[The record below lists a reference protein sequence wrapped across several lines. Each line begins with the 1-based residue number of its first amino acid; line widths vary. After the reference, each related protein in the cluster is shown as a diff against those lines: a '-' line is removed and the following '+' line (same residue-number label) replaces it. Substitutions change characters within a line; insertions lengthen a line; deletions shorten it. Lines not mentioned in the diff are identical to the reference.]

1 MTHLLSQFEI
11 PAQLRR
17 QGLTIVE
24 LLVAISILSLLAVIL
39 VPQVRVL
46 NRERGIREAARVVGS
61 IFVEA
66 SNRARTE
73 GYAAVGIRRN
83 PNYLRKVNSST
94 GVHDIYYAGSA
105 LYLLK
110 RLPPYTGNDEG
121 SFATVPTGLNP
132 PVGAIFVDIPIP
144 LDNNLAAQIRSG
156 CKLQLGSVR
165 TPLEVQAV
173 QVVSGVMR
181 LTCTLPLHLSR
192 FPEGKPLSFRLDRPP
207 VKVSNSEVFL
217 PRGYYI
223 NLNYSGPTSSQT
235 TGVAEWPAGD
245 SSPVTWTYFSEDR
258 GTNVINLNDVIVV
271 FGPSGGIDRIFSNGE
286 ADGWS
291 LPSSA
296 LNLCICSDEIGNSF
310 DQAPDSLPRSVVE
323 NGRDVLNQ
331 EDVLWTSINNVA
343 GTVSVSPI
351 APVSST
357 VSNPDA
363 TQPVRILQSQ
373 AFRAVGQA
381 AGQ

>member
-1 MTHLLSQFEI
+1 MKLIHSQFDLAR
-11 PAQLRR
+11 PAPRR
-17 QGLTIVE
+17 GLTIVE

-39 VPQVRVL
+39 VPQVRML
-46 NRERGIREAARVVGS
+46 NRERGIREAARVVGA

-66 SNRARTE
+66 SNRARVD

-83 PNYLRKVNSST
+83 PNYSRKVNSST

-121 SFATVPTGLNP
+121 SFAQIPSGVSP
-132 PVGAIFVDIPIP
+132 PAGAILVDIPIP
-144 LDNNLAAQIRSG
+144 YDNNLASQIRSG
-156 CKLQLGSVR
+156 CKLLLGSVR
-165 TPLEVQAV
+165 TPLEVLGAQTN
-173 QVVSGVMR
+173 SGVLR
-181 LTCTLPLHLSR
+181 LTCALPLHLSP

-207 VKVSNSEVFL
+207 VKVSNSEVFM
-217 PRGYYI
+217 PRGHYI

-235 TGVAEWPAGD
+235 TGVSEWSARD
-245 SSPVTWTYFSEDR
+245 MSPFTWTYFSEDR
-258 GTNVINLNDVIVV
+258 GDNAINLSDVIVV
-271 FGPSGGIDRIFSNGE
+271 FGPNGGIDRIYSNGE

-291 LPSSA
+291 FPSSA
-296 LNLCICSDEIGNSF
+296 LNFCICSDEVGNSF
-310 DQAPDSLPRSVVE
+310 DAAPDSLPRSVVA
-323 NGRDVLNQ
+323 NGKDVLNQ
-331 EDVLWTSINNVA
+331 EDVLWTSISNIA
-343 GTVSVSPI
+343 GIVSVSPI
-351 APVSST
+351 APVNTT

-373 AFRAVGQA
+373 AFRAVSQA